1 MCAIRAMIIV
11 YLVVSGICFEEVR
24 TERFFCPSF
33 LCPSNENANSTPILT
48 DLFGSVRE
56 DACTAEML
64 GGAQSVFF
72 CPQEAAKSGGSQRK
86 PETLRWIFRTAETFL
101 LPFSSYVSDRISNPG
116 CTGNLT
122 GIIRFIHN
130 KDGKK

>member
-1 MCAIRAMIIV
+1 MCAIRALIIV
-11 YLVVSGICFEEVR
+11 YLVISGICFDEVR
-24 TERFFCPSF
+24 TERFLCPSF
-33 LCPSNENANSTPILT
+33 LCTSNETTNSTPVLT

-64 GGAQSVFF
+64 GGAQSVLF

-86 PETLRWIFRTAETFL
+86 PETLRWVFVTAVIFW
-101 LPFSSYVSDRISNPG
+101 LPVSSYVSDRISNLG

-122 GIIRFIHN
+122 GIIRFIHS